1 MSRSY
6 EKNVGN
12 NQIFERQIIEFQNK
26 IIDFLLLERK
36 IFNENYLI
44 NSYDIDKFLINTKN
58 YYSKKFNLNLE
69 DTKYFDRIVEGIYFE
84 LENINL
90 ELYFQKKQELSML
103 LKDLIFIKE
112 DFEFFPYFIDFFSLT
127 IKEDFIFVL
136 DILLDYEKVELIDYL
151 FENGFK
157 TKEDIKQFNF
167 LKFFKNIKEQ
177 KLKGNFFLDEEISI
191 DLFKVETII
200 HFLEDK

>member
-127 IKEDFIFVL
+127 IKEDFIFDL

>member
-90 ELYFQKKQELSML
+90 ELYFQKNKN
-103 LKDLIFIKE
+103 
-112 DFEFFPYFIDFFSLT
+112 
-127 IKEDFIFVL
+127 
-136 DILLDYEKVELIDYL
+136 YL
-151 FENGFK
+151 CY
-157 TKEDIKQFNF
+157 
-167 LKFFKNIKEQ
+167 
-177 KLKGNFFLDEEISI
+177 
-191 DLFKVETII
+191 
-200 HFLEDK
+200 

>member
-1 MSRSY
+1 
-6 EKNVGN
+6 
-12 NQIFERQIIEFQNK
+12 
-26 IIDFLLLERK
+26 
-36 IFNENYLI
+36 
-44 NSYDIDKFLINTKN
+44 
-58 YYSKKFNLNLE
+58 
-69 DTKYFDRIVEGIYFE
+69 
-84 LENINL
+84 
-90 ELYFQKKQELSML
+90 ML

-127 IKEDFIFVL
+127 IKEDFIFDL